1 MCASL
6 EKNISSLKWNI
17 IVIKY
22 FSYLSQIVPL
32 SLVLQ
37 LKTIL
42 HWGHLLPRSSL
53 FIYYLGIEELVVLF
67 LI

>member
-1 MCASL
+1 MRASL

-22 FSYLSQIVPL
+22 FSDLSQIVPL

-37 LKTIL
+37 LKTML
-42 HWGHLLPRSSL
+42 HWVSL
-53 FIYYLGIEELVVLF
+53 ISMQFFNLYTT
-67 LI
+67 